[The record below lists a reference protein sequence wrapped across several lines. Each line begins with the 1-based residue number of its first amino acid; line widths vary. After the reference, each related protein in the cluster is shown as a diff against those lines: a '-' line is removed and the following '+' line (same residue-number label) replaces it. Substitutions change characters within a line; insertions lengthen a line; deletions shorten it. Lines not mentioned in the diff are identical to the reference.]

1 MEKKLSLNK
10 ALLLVF
16 TLSLSFIS
24 ESCSSDEVTTDGN
37 LMGTVTN
44 SRTNEPLQGVLVTL
58 SNVGKSV
65 STGKDG
71 RYQFTNLTS
80 QDYVVQVSKE
90 NYKTDSKQVFIR
102 AGEDNTLDFS
112 MQPSTPEMEL
122 SQTQLDFGLDKTNL
136 SINIKN
142 KGNAVL
148 NWQIVEDIKWLSCNP
163 SKGTV
168 PVGEMVSVVITVD
181 RSSLAQGEY
190 KQSIVISSNGGDA
203 VVDVNVIAQGEVEVS
218 PDQLDFGTT
227 TTALNLTMKNLTKS
241 SLAYSLTPSN
251 VWIVPDKTS
260 GTFSNNEIVAI
271 SVDRTNLASG
281 DYSGKI
287 SLTVGSQ
294 SIDIPVKM
302 TVVAATLPTVA
313 IYSTDDITYSSAKLR
328 GAVIAVGNSKV
339 THHGF
344 CWSTN
349 PNPDITLDTKC
360 NLGDCATAKDFS
372 YTVSS
377 LQPNVK
383 YYVRAYAENST
394 GVAYSEEIS
403 FTTPEK
409 QGTTTDDLYM
419 YLWPDNP
426 QSYIKKFDYR
436 MDLQLL
442 SVMRNGS
449 NLQVE
454 YLLKNIGFGR
464 EVRLSF
470 AFNRTGAAYDDLGF
484 AYNYHGFASGG
495 HGIVTATLGGTQL
508 GVSSTPIIS
517 FMPNQATRGTISI
530 QGFDSNATTVSFSA
544 KVTLVSPND
553 ISLGYESMDFV
564 NIPVK

>member
-1 MEKKLSLNK
+1 MEKKLSLNM

-122 SQTQLDFGLDKTNL
+122 LQTQLDFGLDKTNL

-163 SKGTV
+163 SKGAV

-241 SLAYSLTPSN
+241 PLAYSLTPSN

-313 IYSTDDITYSSAKLR
+313 IYSTDDITYNSAKLR

-339 THHGF
+339 IHHGF

-360 NLGDCATAKDFS
+360 NLGDCATAKDFG

-449 NLQVE
+449 NLQIE

>member
-1 MEKKLSLNK
+1 MQLNNILSK
-10 ALLLVF
+10 ISALLSTACLCLFFVA
-16 TLSLSFIS
+16 
-24 ESCSSDEVTTDGN
+24 CSSDQTTTDGN
-37 LMGTVTN
+37 IVGTVTN

-58 SNVGKSV
+58 SNMGKSV
-65 STGKDG
+65 TTGKDG
-71 RYQFTNLTS
+71 RYQFMNLTS
-80 QDYVVQVSKE
+80 QDYMVQVSKE
-90 NYKTDSKQVFIR
+90 NYKTDSKQVFVR

-112 MQPSTPEMEL
+112 MQPSIPEMEL
-122 SQTQLDFGLDKTNL
+122 LQTHLDFGSDKTNL
-136 SINIKN
+136 SITIKN
-142 KGNAVL
+142 KGYAVL
-148 NWQIVEDIKWLSCNP
+148 NWQIVEDIEWLSCNP

-168 PVGEMVSVVITVD
+168 SVGEMVSVVITVD
-181 RSSLAQGEY
+181 RTSLTKGEY

-203 VVDVNVIAQGEVEVS
+203 SIDVNMIVQGEVEVS
-218 PDQLDFGTT
+218 PEQLDFGTT
-227 TTALNLTMKNLTKS
+227 TTSLDLTMKNLTKGT
-241 SLAYSLTPSN
+241 LTYSLSPSN
-251 VWIVPDKTS
+251 AWIIPNKTS
-260 GTFSNNEIVAI
+260 GTFSNNEIVTVG
-271 SVDRTNLASG
+271 VDRTKLAAG

-287 SLTVGSQ
+287 SLKVGNQ
-294 SIDIPVKM
+294 NLDIPVRM
-302 TVVAATLPTVA
+302 TIIAATLPTVA
-313 IYSTDDITYSSAKLR
+313 IYSTDDITYNSAKLR

-339 THHGF
+339 IHHGF

-349 PNPDITLDTKC
+349 PNPEITLDTKC
-360 NLGDCATAKDFS
+360 NLGDCTAAKDFS

-419 YLWPDNP
+419 YLWPDTP

-449 NLQVE
+449 NLQIE